1 MKFFSFAVA
10 ALATFASLANAAPL
24 PLSARLETGLE
35 ARASTTSTP
44 KVPTSQQFIEQGLI
58 KVVVF
63 TLQKMLGLG
72 LTPRRAQAPRKN
84 KSLFWTGQQA
94 STAARG
100 LRADALELASAQD
113 LDLLGNMLSA
123 EALALVKGGKA
134 AIAKLSSVDDAKA
147 FAKEVSL
154 TEVVLGVGA
163 DAWIQFWDN
172 ASGVSQHT
180 FPMTN
185 KAAHLRAFAQ
195 AFAQLSS
202 GDITIMMEGDPST
215 GPQPKSDS
223 VFTRVERPILKGRF
237 PSEITGAF
245 RIGTNF
251 KTTGTKVAFKL

>member
-1 MKFFSFAVA
+1 MKFFSFAIA
-10 ALATFASLANAAPL
+10 ALATFATFANAAPL
-24 PLSARLETGLE
+24 PLPIPIEGRAGLE
-35 ARASTTSTP
+35 ARTSTTTESTP

-58 KVVVF
+58 K
-63 TLQKMLGLG
+63 
-72 LTPRRAQAPRKN
+72 APRKN

-100 LRADALELASAQD
+100 LRADALELAEAQD

-147 FAKEVSL
+147 FAKE
-154 TEVVLGVGA
+154 
-163 DAWIQFWDN
+163 FWDN
-172 ASGVSQHT
+172 ASG
-180 FPMTN
+180 
-185 KAAHLRAFAQ
+185 AFAE
-195 AFAQLSS
+195 LSS

-223 VFTRVERPILKGRF
+223 VFTRVERPILKERS
-237 PSEITGAF
+237 PAEITGAF